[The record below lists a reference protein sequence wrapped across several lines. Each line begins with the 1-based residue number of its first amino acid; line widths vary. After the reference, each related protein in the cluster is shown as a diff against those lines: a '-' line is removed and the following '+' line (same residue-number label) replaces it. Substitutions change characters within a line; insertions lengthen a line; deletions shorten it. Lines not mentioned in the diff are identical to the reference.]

1 MVGKGGVGG
10 GVMWGRHREFQS
22 LTGFYRPV
30 NRTGSPHDELTQIQI
45 NTNSKL
51 FFFFIFV
58 SNCTQVRC
66 QIDAFSLNT
75 QFTREI

>member
-1 MVGKGGVGG
+1 MGGAGKGGGQ
-10 GVMWGRHREFQS
+10 RKFQS
-22 LTGFYRPV
+22 LTEFFRPV
-30 NRTGSPHDELTQIQI
+30 NRTGSPHDELTQTEI

-51 FFFFIFV
+51 FFFIFV